1 MNTSNGV
8 RIGYSMDTACNLIT
22 LLVKA
27 KLNVLVILPEYNK
40 EDRKVNFMRCVLK
53 GMDKMSL
60 IDGHDDYK
68 DLAGDKCCILDE
80 DDFKRVGA
88 ARDSLIAMVNVRCDV
103 VSELFSKYQGQHKL
117 VAVTGYDPEVS
128 IGNLASSWLDED
140 ISYHLDVDENDDE
153 ACNELYDKYYNEVC
167 NNFDIIVL
175 LNDTEDFD
183 IKGMYYKEYKE
194 GKFNSFS
201 NFIMFD
207 PFRKKYTIN
216 PTATF
221 GSVMDIC
228 YRLPDDKSRAD
239 FMCIVYNE
247 LLPGIGWACNK
258 ISTGK
263 TTKETATVFN
273 VPIQGIYGNPILE
286 VPGGGS
292 AMDKLNGVNNK

>member
-1 MNTSNGV
+1 M
-8 RIGYSMDTACNLIT
+8 
-22 LLVKA
+22 
-27 KLNVLVILPEYNK
+27 
-40 EDRKVNFMRCVLK
+40 
-53 GMDKMSL
+53 
-60 IDGHDDYK
+60 
-68 DLAGDKCCILDE
+68 
-80 DDFKRVGA
+80 
-88 ARDSLIAMVNVRCDV
+88 
-103 VSELFSKYQGQHKL
+103 
-117 VAVTGYDPEVS
+117 S

-207 PFRKKYTIN
+207 PFRKKYTIS

-228 YRLPDDKSRAD
+228 YKLPDDKSRAD
-239 FMCIVYNE
+239 FMYIVYNE
-247 LLPGIGWACNK
+247 LLPGIGWACSET
-258 ISTGK
+258 STGK
-263 TTKETATVFN
+263 TTKETVTVFN
-273 VPIQGIYGNPILE
+273 FPIQGIYKNPILE
-286 VPGGGS
+286 IPGRGS
-292 AMDKLNGVNNK
+292 AMDKLNGVNNRYKD